1 VKILITG
8 ANGQLGK
15 HLLSALEHSHTVI
28 GLGKNELDILNKEK
42 VNTVISKLKPEI
54 IIHSAAFTAVDQC
67 ELDPKKAFEVNGLG
81 AGYVAQA
88 ASNIN
93 ARMFYISSDYVFD
106 GKKNSPYKEDDEPNP
121 ISAYGMSKWLGEKLV
136 QKFNDGTII
145 RTSWLYGHD
154 GGNFVKT
161 MIKLGQE
168 NKELKVVDDQI
179 GSPTYVNDLVDVIIR
194 LFYKESKIYHV
205 SNTDACS
212 WYEFARTIFEEMG
225 YQPELIVPTTSLEYG
240 AHAPRPSYSV
250 LGHEAIVKENIDL
263 PRPWKKALKD
273 FLRKEKEL

>member
-1 VKILITG
+1 MKILITG

-15 HLLSALEHSHTVI
+15 HLLSTLEHSHTVI
-28 GLGKNELDILNKEK
+28 GLGRNELDILNKEK
-42 VNTVISKLKPEI
+42 VNTVISTLKPEI

-67 ELDPKKAFEVNGLG
+67 ELDPKKAFEINGLG
-81 AGYVAQA
+81 TGYVAQA

-106 GKKNSPYKEDDEPNP
+106 GKKNSPYNEDDEPNP

-136 QKFNDGTII
+136 QKFNNGTII

-179 GSPTYVNDLVDVIIR
+179 GSPTYVNDLADVIIR

-205 SNTDACS
+205 SNTDACT
-212 WYEFARTIFEEMG
+212 WYEFARTIFEEKG
-225 YQPELIVPTTSLEYG
+225 YNPELIIPTTTLEYG
-240 AHAPRPSYSV
+240 ALAPRPSYSI
-250 LGHEAIVKENIDL
+250 LGHEAILEENIDL
-263 PRPWKKALKD
+263 PRPWKEALKD
-273 FLRKEKEL
+273 FLRKEREL